1 LPAPRLL
8 KPDAKTF
15 QGLFELIKFYS
26 DRKEMLP
33 KTLDEL
39 YRQVRGFRILI
50 NEPDDI
56 AETVQV
62 IGSAHLD
69 IFTPILG
76 EIKSLAVAEAFIA
89 KGYGR
94 LLVEDCER
102 EAYELGLKKLF
113 VLTYKQSFFERL
125 GYHVVDIKTLPEKVF
140 QECVKCH
147 FYNSCNEIAMVKEL

>member
-1 LPAPRLL
+1 MPQLV
-8 KPDAKTF
+8 KPNAQTF
-15 QGLFELIKFYS
+15 QGLFDLIKFYS

-39 YRQVRGFRILI
+39 YRQTRGFRILL
-50 NEPDDI
+50 NEVDDLS
-56 AETVQV
+56 EVPQV

-69 IFTPILG
+69 IFTPLLG
-76 EIKSLAVAEAFIA
+76 EIKSLAVAEAFA
-89 KGYGR
+89 GKGYGR

-102 EAYELGLKKLF
+102 EARELGLKKLF
-113 VLTYKQSFFERL
+113 VLTYKQGFFEKL

-147 FYNSCNEIAMVKEL
+147 FYNSCNEIAMVKEI